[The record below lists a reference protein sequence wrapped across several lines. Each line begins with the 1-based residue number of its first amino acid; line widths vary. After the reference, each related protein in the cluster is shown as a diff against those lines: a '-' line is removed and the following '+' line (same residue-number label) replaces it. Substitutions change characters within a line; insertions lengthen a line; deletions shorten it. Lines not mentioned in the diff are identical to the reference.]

1 MSATYPIKGRTF
13 EEFAVGD
20 EFETH
25 GRTLT
30 ESDLV
35 AFCGFVGDYEPI
47 HADEE
52 FAKQSP
58 VGRRIMQG
66 SLVTSVVDGLISR
79 MGLFEG
85 TAITFL
91 ACTWE
96 FKAPVFIGDTIRARI
111 RVADRRP
118 SKKGGRGVVTF
129 AVAVANQAGTD
140 VVIGTWTMMLVAK
153 SPGA

>member
-1 MSATYPIKGRTF
+1 MTTTYPIKGRTF
-13 EEFAVGD
+13 EEFALGD
-20 EFETH
+20 TFETH

-30 ESDLV
+30 ETDLV

-52 FAKQSP
+52 FARKSP

-96 FKAPVFIGDTIRARI
+96 FKAPVFIGDTVRASLK
-111 RVADRRP
+111 VAEARP
-118 SKKGGRGVVTF
+118 SKKGGRGIVNFAVTVLNQTDQPVVT
-129 AVAVANQAGTD
+129 
-140 VVIGTWTMMLVAK
+140 GTWTMMVIGK
-153 SPGA
+153 SAGA